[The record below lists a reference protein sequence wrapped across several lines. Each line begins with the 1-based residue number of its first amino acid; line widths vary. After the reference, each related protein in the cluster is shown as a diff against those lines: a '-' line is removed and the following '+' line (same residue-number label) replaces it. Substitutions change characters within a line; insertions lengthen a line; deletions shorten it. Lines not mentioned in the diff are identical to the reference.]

1 MNTKPWL
8 LVSLISLSS
17 ALVSGC
23 QHKPYR
29 SHEDPYE
36 RINRF
41 TFALNQDI
49 DHLIARPAT
58 KVYDTITPPPLRRGV
73 TNFFNNMDNLISIP
87 NDLAQGK
94 IRFVLLD
101 AVRFLTNATIGIG
114 GLFDTASALGMP
126 KHKNDFGKTLAYYSS
141 SKESPYLILPVLGP
155 STFRDAYGL
164 IGQYAVNPTSYTGGD
179 AIWLSYWMVDL
190 LDQRSSVMHMNKL
203 IDEAFDPYIAMRD
216 AYLQHRRAQIKKNE
230 EEPRLRH
237 GKGHSYHPY
246 MKKIE
251 TDDTWDPKG

>member
-8 LVSLISLSS
+8 LISLISLSS
-17 ALVSGC
+17 ALLSGC
-23 QHKPYR
+23 QHKHHISR
-29 SHEDPYE
+29 EDPYE

-49 DHLIARPAT
+49 DHLIARPVT
-58 KVYDTITPPPLRRGV
+58 KVYDTVTPPPLKRGV
-73 TNFFNNMDNLISIP
+73 SNFFNNMDNLVSMP

-101 AVRFLTNATIGIG
+101 AVRFLTNATLGIG

-141 SKESPYLILPVLGP
+141 SKESPYLILPILGP

-164 IGQYAVNPTSYTGGD
+164 IGRYAVNPITYTGGNT
-179 AIWLSYWMVDL
+179 IWVSYWIADL
-190 LDQRSSVMHMNKL
+190 LDQRSSVMDMNAL

-216 AYLQHRRAQIKKNE
+216 AYLHHRRAEIRRNE

-237 GKGHSYHPY
+237 GKGRFYRAEHR
-246 MKKIE
+246 KNE
-251 TDDTWDPKG
+251 